1 MFSGPVIGATDYGA
15 NGGTAMPRRRHAHRE
30 EEKISDGVMV
40 PIGRLEEENRQRKKV
55 AVMR

>member
-1 MFSGPVIGATDYGA
+1 MFSGQLIGATDYGA

-30 EEKISDGVMV
+30 EEKISDGVTV
-40 PIGRLEEENRQRKKV
+40 AIGRLEERKAEEKKV